1 MLPILSKE
9 QKVFVEERKKE
20 MNKNNYKIKQKRIID
35 KLNEV
40 TNEIRKQIKR
50 LH

>member
-1 MLPILSKE
+1 MLSVLSKE

-50 LH
+50 LY

>member
-1 MLPILSKE
+1 MSPILSKE

-40 TNEIRKQIKR
+40 TNEIGKQIKR
-50 LH
+50 LY

>member
-1 MLPILSKE
+1 MVIVLSKE
-9 QKVFVEERKKE
+9 QKIFVEERKKE

-40 TNEIRKQIKR
+40 TNEIRKKMK
-50 LH
+50 LPS